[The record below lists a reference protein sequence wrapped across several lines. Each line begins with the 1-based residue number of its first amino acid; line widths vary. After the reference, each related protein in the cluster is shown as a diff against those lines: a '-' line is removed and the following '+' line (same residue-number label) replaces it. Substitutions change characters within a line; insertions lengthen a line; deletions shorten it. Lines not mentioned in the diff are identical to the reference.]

1 MYWHWQAVPAWRHG
15 RGAGAPGPPQR
26 ASLPRAGGLHAGA
39 GAGGGVADTPSHP
52 AGAGVAVGGA
62 VQGQRQ
68 ISVTFCTWQYL
79 QIDNIHIH
87 SVFKETF
94 PCM

>member
-1 MYWHWQAVPAWRHG
+1 MYWQAVQARRHG

-26 ASLPRAGGLHAGA
+26 ASVPRAGGLHAGA
-39 GAGGGVADTPSHP
+39 GAGGGVADTPPHQ

-68 ISVTFCTWQYL
+68 ISVAFCACEYL
-79 QIDNIHIH
+79 QIDNIH
-87 SVFKETF
+87 SVFKETV